1 MPVAFRQPGDPRK
14 QRIPILT
21 IPPERRIRFLGGP
34 ADHVQVYLHFV
45 GSYSVPCL
53 ADECELCQTPPT
65 LFGYAAVAEYIRPRN
80 GNWIVKPAI
89 LPVTELCIEI
99 LEDDFRDRVLL
110 VNRRRNQPNGAMEIR
125 IESAGGS
132 PGLPLFSVKERLLSL
147 WASRARDA
155 NSGSHRVFM
164 DKDEEDDDV
173 RRFGT

>member
-53 ADECELCQTPPT
+53 GDECEICQTPPI
-65 LFGYAAVAEYIRPRN
+65 LFGYAAVGEYIRPRN
-80 GNWIVKPAI
+80 GNWIIKPAI

-99 LEDDFRDRVLL
+99 LEDDFRDRVLI
-110 VNRRRNQPNGAMEIR
+110 VNRRRNNPNGAMEIR

-132 PGLPLFSVKERLLSL
+132 PGLPLFSVKERLTSL
-147 WASRARDA
+147 WASRSRDVMGGPK
-155 NSGSHRVFM
+155 SVFM
-164 DKDEEDDDV
+164 GEDQDGNDV
-173 RRFGT
+173 VRYGT